1 MTRDHILGRHWHP
14 GERTNA
20 TILFETADPAHD
32 PEGLISKYVQFESF
46 RLVRDAQIDEMAGTL
61 QERLGVLL
69 WYIVDYG
76 RHRQNAV
83 ALPLSRA
90 QVAFLNQPAPLAAAS
105 PAVTVA
111 LINFV
116 ARELSPPMDLRDPA
130 RLRETVYWWC
140 VDFAPRFK
148 LDDRLVTKEQVALL
162 LSEVQWVNEEFPV
175 NAFMLQFFAA
185 HTELHILDL
194 SQVKDRAAYFVYL
207 VVYSFAHP
215 HILKLLPRELLRR
228 VLRETSDRRSVLDE
242 ALARFCFAGDR
253 IGMSAAGEQSTAFR
267 QSGEALLR
275 QHGLSLT
282 LNTPIAATTRDPL
295 SGHTGECFRPP
306 SQPIGPVEPGVA
318 VIGPA
323 TKASGLGQAMRLS
336 VDVLTRCEAIR
347 PTVIDF
353 GLDNPAPVG
362 FASATDYEVYHDR
375 RAINLIHLNAESAP
389 LAFAYQAHEIFEES
403 YNIGF
408 FFWELNK
415 IPKCH
420 RLALELLDEIWVS
433 SEYNREIYAGF
444 TDKPVI
450 NVGMAVEALP
460 DVAPM
465 PRDLLGLED
474 GPFVFLTTFDSF
486 SFIERKNPLGVIQA
500 FRRAFPLGTEPVR
513 LVIKTQNRHRVGD
526 HYQLRVWKRI
536 DALTAADPRIVVTNK
551 TLAYRDLLALKRSCD
566 CYVSLHRSE
575 GWGFGMIEAMQL
587 AMPVIATG
595 YSGNMDFCT
604 PETAYLVD
612 YTLTGV
618 RPDEYIFC
626 ERDSYWAD
634 PDLDVAARHM
644 RHAATNPVDA
654 KAKGAAAAVAL
665 GRDVR
670 VEAIGRRS
678 AARLAEVR
686 AARDW

>member
-1 MTRDHILGRHWHP
+1 MTRDLVLGRHWHP
-14 GERTNA
+14 DGWTNS
-20 TILFETADPAHD
+20 TVLFETADPERD
-32 PEGLISKYVQFESF
+32 PEGLITKYVQFESF
-46 RLVRDAQIDEMAGTL
+46 RLVRDAQVDEMAGTL

-83 ALPLSRA
+83 ALPLSRT
-90 QVAFLNQPAPLAAAS
+90 QIAFLNQPAPLAGAS

-111 LINFV
+111 LLNFV
-116 ARELSPPMDLRDPA
+116 GRELSPTMDLRNPVQ
-130 RLRETVYWWC
+130 LREAVYWWC

-148 LDDRLVTKEQVALL
+148 LDDRLVTKEQIALL
-162 LSEVQWVNEEFPV
+162 RDETEWVNKDFPMNV
-175 NAFMLQFFAA
+175 FMLRYFAV
-185 HTELHILDL
+185 HDELHVLDL
-194 SQVKDRAAYFVYL
+194 HQVKDRAAYFVYL

-215 HILKLLPRELLRR
+215 HVLKYLPRELLRR
-228 VLRETSDRRSVLDE
+228 VLRETPDHRSVFDE
-242 ALARFCFAGDR
+242 ALARFCFAGDE
-253 IGMSAAGEQSTAFR
+253 IGMAAAGEQSRAFR
-267 QSGEALLR
+267 RTGDALLR
-275 QHGLSLT
+275 RCGLSLT
-282 LNTPIAATTRDPL
+282 LDMPGAATTRDPVT
-295 SGHTGECFRPP
+295 GHTGACFLPP
-306 SQPIGPVEPGVA
+306 SRPVGPIEQGVA

-323 TKASGLGQAMRLS
+323 YKASGLGQAMRLS
-336 VDVLTRCEAIR
+336 VDVLTRCEGTR

-362 FASATDYEVYHDR
+362 FASSTNYEAYRNR

-389 LAFAYQAHEIFEES
+389 LAFAYQAHEIFEDS

-433 SEYNREIYAGF
+433 SEYNREIYAAV

-465 PRDLLGLED
+465 SRDLIGLEN

-486 SFIERKNPLGVIQA
+486 SFIERKNPLGAIQA

-526 HYQLRVWKRI
+526 PYQLRIWKRI
-536 DALTAADPRIVVTNK
+536 DALTGADPRIVVLNK
-551 TLAYRDLLALKRSCD
+551 TLVYRDLLALKRSCD

-595 YSGNMDFCT
+595 YSGNMEFCT
-604 PETAYLVD
+604 PETAYVID
-612 YTLTGV
+612 YTLTSV

-626 ERDSYWAD
+626 ERDSYWAE
-634 PDLDVAARHM
+634 PDLDVAAKTMRHM
-644 RHAATNPVDA
+644 VANPAEA
-654 KAKGAAAAVAL
+654 KAKGAAAAVAV
-665 GRDVR
+665 GRDFSL
-670 VEAIGRRS
+670 EAIGRRY

-686 AARDW
+686 AAHDW